1 MVNLKAA
8 KIPMQNRREFLTD
21 TFGAGVGFAALSFP
35 MSVRANYD
43 APQGF
48 HHQDW
53 FMPTTFDLRQDHKA
67 AVDSGKLL
75 VLLWEQE
82 GCTYCNQMH
91 EVAFSY
97 EEIVDVAKAN
107 FHIVQMDMRGERPFV
122 DFKGNKSTEGKIA
135 KSMAVTFTP
144 TTQFHDQAGEVY
156 RMPGYAN
163 PPVFKAV
170 YDYVV
175 EKGYKDGSFR
185 DWIKKKSG
193 ER

>member
-1 MVNLKAA
+1 
-8 KIPMQNRREFLTD
+8 MQNRRKFLTGA
-21 TFGAGVGFAALSFP
+21 FGAGLGFAALSFP
-35 MSVRANYD
+35 VVARANYD
-43 APQGF
+43 APKGF

-67 AVDSGKLL
+67 AMDSGKLL